1 MKRTVNI
8 PRAQLE
14 TRLIP
19 ILSQAKEVTDSKGGT
34 SKAFEFFMLMAFAS
48 YIVLFMLI
56 KSYILPKEGF
66 GEVLSIILFPF
77 LFFAYLAAAAFL
89 FRGRL
94 AALFLRA
101 KKHFL
106 IRAEALGIIAK
117 TIGVDYSPVPGGA
130 SPGLKALTKWRFCPQ
145 IIKHVCALMEEHS
158 GFESESAIIRASG
171 LAIPNQFLLGKDE
184 TKEKLYAQQ
193 INEQQFEDGFRGVR
207 GNIPFVALQWT
218 EKLDEGETH
227 HLLLALTLP
236 TKLTG
241 RVEFKNKAAYW
252 PIIPPGMV
260 KKKVGLLSQQ
270 FAKSYKVR
278 ATDQMEARLIFDPAV
293 IERLTAY
300 SACGPVRGVAFDNH
314 LVVDLSGPDR
324 FEILDLMSGKWSEE
338 SIDATLTDFEH
349 MLGFVDAISQAFS
362 VKPPRALAS

>member
-1 MKRTVNI
+1 
-8 PRAQLE
+8 
-14 TRLIP
+14 
-19 ILSQAKEVTDSKGGT
+19 
-34 SKAFEFFMLMAFAS
+34 
-48 YIVLFMLI
+48 MLI

-227 HLLLALTLP
+227 HP
-236 TKLTG
+236 
-241 RVEFKNKAAYW
+241 
-252 PIIPPGMV
+252 
-260 KKKVGLLSQQ
+260 
-270 FAKSYKVR
+270 
-278 ATDQMEARLIFDPAV
+278 
-293 IERLTAY
+293 Y